1 MSTPSP
7 AETAIPSPL
16 RIAHAASAPGFAL
29 YVHFPFCLSKCPY
42 CDFNSHVRESI
53 DAAAW
58 QRAILSELA
67 HYAAQTK
74 GRTLTSIFFGG
85 GTPSLMPAETAA
97 AVIAAAR
104 AAWPADENIEIT
116 LEANPGAVDAERF
129 AGYRDA
135 GVNRLSIG
143 VQSLDDRALKF
154 LGRRHDAGEARRA
167 IELARKIFPRISFDL
182 IYALPDQTLDS
193 WMGEL
198 ETALSLA
205 ADHLSVYQLTIEP
218 GTQFHTDHRLG
229 RLRTMDDD
237 TQADLYEATQDR
249 LARAGLPAYEISNHA
264 SATAQSRH
272 NLTYWRYGDYVG
284 IGPGAHGRL
293 TDGGDKFATRQVRLP
308 EQWLAAVAAMGHAT
322 EERAALDAPT
332 RRREMLMMGLRLAEG
347 VDRRRFATE
356 TGADLMSAIDPAAA
370 REFADAGLLILD
382 PDRLALSAAG
392 RQLLNSVLGRLIR

>member
-1 MSTPSP
+1 MPV
-7 AETAIPSPL
+7 
-16 RIAHAASAPGFAL
+16 APGFGL

-42 CDFNSHVRESI
+42 CDFNSHVRERI
-53 DAAAW
+53 DAASW
-58 QRAILSELA
+58 QRAILAELA
-67 HYAAQTK
+67 HYAQQTP

-85 GTPSLMPAETAA
+85 GTPSLMPEETAA

-104 AAWPADENIEIT
+104 AAWPADPDLEVT
-116 LEANPGAVDAERF
+116 LEANPGAVDAQRF

-182 IYALPDQTLDS
+182 IYALPDQTLDA

-198 ETALSLA
+198 DTAIALA

-229 RLRTMDDD
+229 RLAVMDDD
-237 TQADLYEATQDR
+237 AQANLYEATQDR

-264 SATAQSRH
+264 VPAAQSRH

-293 TDGGDKFATRQVRLP
+293 TDGSEKFATRQVRLP
-308 EQWLAAVAAMGHAT
+308 EQWHAAVAARGHGT
-322 EERAALDAPT
+322 EERTALDMAT
-332 RRREMLMMGLRLAEG
+332 RKREMLLMGLRLAEG
-347 VDRRRFATE
+347 VDRRRFADE
-356 TGADLMSAIDPAAA
+356 TGADVMSAVDPDAA
-370 REFADAGLLILD
+370 RELAASGLLV
-382 PDRLALSAAG
+382 PDDRRLVLSPSG
-392 RQLLNSVLGRLIR
+392 RQLLNAVLGRLIR

>member
-1 MSTPSP
+1 MNRPPLTDRPTATP
-7 AETAIPSPL
+7 T
-16 RIAHAASAPGFAL
+16 APGFAL

-42 CDFNSHVRESI
+42 CDFNSHVRDRI

-58 QRAILSELA
+58 QRAILAELDY
-67 HYAAQTK
+67 YAAQTR

-85 GTPSLMPAETAA
+85 GTPSLMPAATAR
-97 AVIAAAR
+97 AVIDAAR
-104 AAWPADENIEIT
+104 AAWPADENLEVT

-143 VQSLDDRALKF
+143 VQSLDNRALKF

-182 IYALPDQTLDS
+182 IYALPDQSLQDWLAELD
-193 WMGEL
+193 
-198 ETALSLA
+198 TALALA

-237 TQADLYEATQDR
+237 TQASLYEATQER
-249 LARAGLPAYEISNHA
+249 LERAGLPAYEISNHA
-264 SATAQSRH
+264 AAHAQSRH

-293 TDGGDKFATRQVRLP
+293 TAGAQKFATRQTRLP
-308 EQWLAAVAAMGHAT
+308 EQWLAAVAANGHGT
-322 EERAALDAPT
+322 EERSVLDVET
-332 RRREMLMMGLRLAEG
+332 RKREMLLMGLRLAEG
-347 VDRRRFATE
+347 VDRARFAEQAGDDIAASLDADALRDFTE
-356 TGADLMSAIDPAAA
+356 QGWVNLSDTHLSLSPAA
-370 REFADAGLLILD
+370 
-382 PDRLALSAAG
+382 
-392 RQLLNSVLGRLIR
+392 RQLLNAVLVRLIR